1 MLCAHLIPRQY
12 ARIGAMATACLLL
25 CLISEYCLAEMHQQA
40 PEIPTAITRIVTTA
54 DTVLCPAT
62 PTSPGGA
69 ITSLRAGQGGGY
81 AEDGHLLLRFDELPP
96 IPARDI
102 LSIRLGL
109 FREWRGSG
117 YDDDDEMVKLILPAP
132 QAFDEAAE
140 TWYSAAALP
149 APNNAVRDFQV
160 GAQLGASPRSHLR
173 LATNPQGQGEYKF
186 ADITE
191 IARGWFDGTRP
202 NHGLLLI
209 TEFAQSAPWVG
220 TAYLTS
226 REGPSEQRP
235 VLEITHSARPAGMP
249 GGRWTIVEAAGAT
262 GTEQTAATELRNYLR
277 RICGEWFEIEPEE
290 GMAGDRPAIY
300 VGNTQFAR
308 RHGLRTEEMAG
319 EEYVL
324 RRAGDNLILCG
335 GRPRGTFYAVAQF
348 LEGFCG
354 VRWLTLAGEEF
365 VPLRPDLRLPRVDR
379 RSRPA
384 FVDRDLIP
392 PHHWPRTGWYDDATR
407 SSLAR
412 ALAFGRV
419 NGRAPS
425 IYLGT
430 DAPSERYGG
439 HIRGN
444 HHGHT
449 IRWYLPPEKHFAQHP
464 EYYALR
470 GGRRVDSG
478 LCKTNP
484 AMRDT
489 YFRNITEAIA
499 GGATDPDNGFIF
511 HTSEKDGPAQ
521 PCECPECKAADARY
535 GGADVGQMLDFLNWL
550 AERGRGVW
558 PPGTVLETLAY
569 AGYETPPPSG
579 VIRDDVVIRFAPIH
593 KCHWDQLDSAVN
605 RRDLANL
612 KGWLKL
618 ANDVRIWDYPHQ
630 YGSGAEPVSSL
641 AVTRRGDPGLRAWVQ
656 KALADP
662 AVSRAGLHLSLEGP
676 VAQGERHVF
685 TAGISAFWEPNRGVR
700 PRLLV
705 RWQGPRDRQPTLTSL
720 MDSAAAIVSSE
731 QPDTAIQ
738 AVWEPGVQRAGGL
751 ELAGTWGQ
759 TEGLREWSYLRFD
772 LSAIPTDARVLDAE
786 LVLSRVWVR
795 GSDGQAQ
802 VAFRA
807 VKPGTDWDPVRLTW
821 NTQPRVEDRP
831 LFSLRLP
838 RPVPGYAG
846 HDGLFPQPNLRVLV
860 HNIRAYHEL
869 GARGVFMET
878 DAPGLNSGIHCDAD
892 MTYWVLMQALWDPTR
907 SADDLIGD
915 FCRHYYGPAAEFIT
929 RYVARLEDAYARDPH
944 RQASHVGNYAL
955 QSFAD
960 LHLISDCQ
968 RLFDQAEAACGG
980 DGALL
985 LRVRRARLSLD
996 LLTLFNMDRL
1006 RREYRQRHHSTDGFL
1021 LDREAIE
1028 RRYTESRLA
1037 SVAERYPDRDLDT
1050 ERKDISDLLSAAR
1063 AAGDWTLWRTSLPPA
1078 NDGHA
1083 R

>member
-1 MLCAHLIPRQY
+1 MRLSQFHLRTEKETP
-12 ARIGAMATACLLL
+12 AD
-25 CLISEYCLAEMHQQA
+25 AEVVSHQ
-40 PEIPTAITRIVTTA
+40 
-54 DTVLCPAT
+54 LM
-62 PTSPGGA
+62 
-69 ITSLRAGQGGGY
+69 LRAGM
-81 AEDGHLLLRFDELPP
+81 LRKLAAGIYTWSP
-96 IPARDI
+96 
-102 LSIRLGL
+102 LGL
-109 FREWRGSG
+109 RVLRKVEGVVRA
-117 YDDDDEMVKLILPAP
+117 EM
-132 QAFDEAAE
+132 
-140 TWYSAAALP
+140 
-149 APNNAVRDFQV
+149 N
-160 GAQLGASPRSHLR
+160 
-173 LATNPQGQGEYKF
+173 
-186 ADITE
+186 
-191 IARGWFDGTRP
+191 
-202 NHGLLLI
+202 
-209 TEFAQSAPWVG
+209 
-220 TAYLTS
+220 
-226 REGPSEQRP
+226 
-235 VLEITHSARPAGMP
+235 
-249 GGRWTIVEAAGAT
+249 AAGALELQMPSIQPKELWEET
-262 GTEQTAATELRNYLR
+262 GRWEKFGGQLLKIRDRKDADYCYGPTH
-277 RICGEWFEIEPEE
+277 EE
-290 GMAGDRPAIY
+290 VITD
-300 VGNTQFAR
+300 FAR
-308 RHGLRTEEMAG
+308 QELASYKQLPVNFYQIQTKFRDE
-319 EEYVL
+319 
-324 RRAGDNLILCG
+324 I
-335 GRPRGTFYAVAQF
+335 RPR
-348 LEGFCG
+348 
-354 VRWLTLAGEEF
+354 
-365 VPLRPDLRLPRVDR
+365 
-379 RSRPA
+379 
-384 FVDRDLIP
+384 
-392 PHHWPRTGWYDDATR
+392 
-407 SSLAR
+407 
-412 ALAFGRV
+412 FG
-419 NGRAPS
+419 
-425 IYLGT
+425 
-430 DAPSERYGG
+430 
-439 HIRGN
+439 
-444 HHGHT
+444 
-449 IRWYLPPEKHFAQHP
+449 
-464 EYYALR
+464 
-470 GGRRVDSG
+470 
-478 LCKTNP
+478 
-484 AMRDT
+484 AMRAREFLMKDA
-489 YFRNITEAIA
+489 YS
-499 GGATDPDNGFIF
+499 F
-511 HTSEKDGPAQ
+511 HISDEDGPPQ

-593 KCHWDQLDSAVN
+593 KCHWDKLDAAVN

-612 KGWLKL
+612 EGWLKL
-618 ANDVRIWDYPHQ
+618 AKDVRIWDYPHQ

-656 KALADP
+656 QAIEDP
-662 AVSRAGLHLSLEGP
+662 EISRAGLHLSLEGP
-676 VAQGERHVF
+676 VAPGERHVF

-705 RWQGPRDRQPTLTSL
+705 RWQRPRDRQPTLTSL
-720 MDSAAAIVSSE
+720 TDSAAAIVCSE
-731 QPDTAIQ
+731 QADTAVQ
-738 AVWEPGVQRAGGL
+738 AVWEPGIQRAGGL
-751 ELAGTWGQ
+751 ELAGTWEQ

-907 SADDLIGD
+907 TADDLIDD

-944 RQASHVGNYAL
+944 RQAFHVGNYAL
-955 QSFAD
+955 QSFVD

-1006 RREYRQRHHSTDGFL
+1006 RREYRQRHHSTDGFP
-1021 LDREAIE
+1021 LDREAVE